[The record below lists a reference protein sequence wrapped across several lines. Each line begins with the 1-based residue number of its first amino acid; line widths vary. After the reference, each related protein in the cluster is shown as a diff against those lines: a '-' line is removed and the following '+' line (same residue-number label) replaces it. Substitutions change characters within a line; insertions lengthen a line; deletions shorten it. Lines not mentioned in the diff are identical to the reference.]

1 MKLIEVGLS
10 KIIIH
15 EKRQDQM
22 IILKEKSGE
31 RQFPIVIGLMEA
43 SSIKMKFS
51 SIKMPRPLTH
61 DLVLSVV
68 ENLGAKIESLII
80 DKIVKHTFHAKLVIK
95 TAQGEIRKV
104 DARPSDGVAIA
115 VRAKAPVFVE
125 ESVLASAQLP
135 KV

>member
-22 IILKEKSGE
+22 IILKEKNGE
-31 RQFPIVIGLMEA
+31 RQFPIVIGLTEA

-61 DLVLSVV
+61 DLVLSVI
-68 ENLGAKIESLII
+68 ENLGATIESLII

-95 TAQGEIRKV
+95 TAQGDIKKV

-115 VRAKAPVFVE
+115 VRAKVPVFVE
-125 ESVLASAQLP
+125 ESVLSSAQLP
-135 KV
+135 KI